1 MQNLSEYMKV
11 DVYGKCGDL
20 QCGTAWYDND
30 AQHGNDQ
37 DCMQMVNQTYKF
49 YLSLENSVC
58 KVNKLP

>member
-1 MQNLSEYMKV
+1 MKV

-20 QCGTAWYDND
+20 QCGNAWYDND
-30 AQHGNDQ
+30 ADHVDDQ

-58 KVNKLP
+58 KVKAILE